1 MINRRITEQLRA
13 HDWGT
18 VVLELLVVVIGIFLG
33 LQVNN
38 WNEGRKE
45 QAEGYYL
52 LDLLHRQLVDEIRVD
67 EEEIVSFTQRNTQIE
82 HVAKLLHAESWTEEE
97 FQQFKDQHV
106 AVYYTFDELQRPP
119 ALKQL
124 IELGKSDRVRS
135 RPLQE
140 RLYELDADYE
150 TAISQSQLSN
160 QFITEAGRVIVMEMP
175 YGTREDLSAI
185 PVLPEVLLKNREL
198 RSAFRLVSTMNRI
211 QLNELNRLQES
222 RREMRDELIRYLSD
236 HSNPVFEREQPD

>member
-1 MINRRITEQLRA
+1 MITRRITEQLLA
-13 HDWGT
+13 HDWKT
-18 VVLELLVVVIGIFLG
+18 VVLELLVVGTGIFLG
-33 LQVNN
+33 LQANN

-52 LDLLHRQLVDEIRVD
+52 LDLLHSQLANEIRVD
-67 EEEIVSFTQRNTQIE
+67 AEEIASMTQRNTQVE
-82 HVAKLLHAESWTEEE
+82 HVAKLLHAENWTEDE
-97 FQQFKDQHV
+97 FQQFKEQHG
-106 AVYYTFDELQRPP
+106 AAFYTYGELQRPP

-124 IELGKSDRVRS
+124 IQLGKSDRVRS
-135 RPLQE
+135 RQLQE

-150 TAISQSQLSN
+150 TAIEQSQISN
-160 QFITEAGRVIVMEMP
+160 QFISEAGRVISMEMP
-175 YGTREDLSAI
+175 YGTRENLYAI

-211 QLNELNRLQES
+211 QSNELGRLQES
-222 RREMRDELIRYLSD
+222 RREMRDELITYLSD